1 MSYFR
6 KRRPKGKNKG
16 KKKKQK
22 KGLGILKNRRKPSS
36 NWVSIGDIWDNLKE
50 RYYCWSR
57 RVPEG
62 SILRWNSKGKIVG
75 HNSRAKKPW

>member
-1 MSYFR
+1 VGYFQKKRQRGKR
-6 KRRPKGKNKG
+6 KGG
-16 KKKKQK
+16 KKKKK

-36 NWVSIGDIWDNLKE
+36 RWISIGDILDNIKE

-62 SILRWNSKGKIVG
+62 SELRWNSKGKIVG
-75 HNSRAKKPW
+75 HSSRAKKPW